1 MREATQ
7 TVPVVFA
14 LVGDPVG
21 NGFVANPARPGGN
34 ATGFQNFEPAVAE
47 KWLTLLQEIA
57 PGLRCA
63 GIVYNRRVMANSPEI
78 SLPKRCWPRL
88 QSCSTE
94 GRPKIKCEKVLI
106 SSVLPLRFP
115 VIVYTWYT
123 LGLGGG
129 PAVIE
134 YFAICFAFFT
144 VLGLT
149 LMH

>member
-34 ATGFQNFEPAVAE
+34 ATGFQNFEPPVAE

-57 PGLRCA
+57 QGYAARA
-63 GIVYNRRVMANSPEI
+63 S
-78 SLPKRCWPRL
+78 
-88 QSCSTE
+88 STIE

-149 LMH
+149 LIH

>member
-1 MREATQ
+1 MA
-7 TVPVVFA
+7 
-14 LVGDPVG
+14 
-21 NGFVANPARPGGN
+21 NGYCKRSP
-34 ATGFQNFEPAVAE
+34 Q
-47 KWLTLLQEIA
+47 
-57 PGLRCA
+57 GLRRA
-63 GIVYNRRVMANSPEI
+63 GIVYNRRVMTNSPEI
-78 SLPKRCWPRL
+78 SLPKRSWPRL

-106 SSVLPLRFP
+106 SSVLPLQFP

>member
-57 PGLRCA
+57 PGFCVTSIA
-63 GIVYNRRVMANSPEI
+63 GPNGVAQLYER
-78 SLPKRCWPRL
+78 
-88 QSCSTE
+88 
-94 GRPKIKCEKVLI
+94 
-106 SSVLPLRFP
+106 
-115 VIVYTWYT
+115 
-123 LGLGGG
+123 
-129 PAVIE
+129 
-134 YFAICFAFFT
+134 
-144 VLGLT
+144 
-149 LMH
+149 